1 MIYSVKFADPPMLM
15 RRLITRFSW
24 KFRASFRQPEY
35 SEVEKGAKER
45 KTERGREREREKRKS
60 QSQTETRI
68 IREGGWDKGGISRT
82 RLLCTFVGSGA
93 VVYNSSSS
101 ILSPPTN
108 CSGL

>member
-45 KTERGREREREKRKS
+45 KTERGREREGEKKKS
-60 QSQTETRI
+60 EPDGN
-68 IREGGWDKGGISRT
+68 ED
-82 RLLCTFVGSGA
+82 
-93 VVYNSSSS
+93 N
-101 ILSPPTN
+101 
-108 CSGL
+108 